1 MNKCDHCKYL
11 CFPDY
16 ESNYSECQIFGE
28 EPPEEYMTEDG
39 CSCSEEQLK
48 QILQAN
54 EEAIEKDHEA
64 FVDWFLN
71 EERGKT

>member
-1 MNKCDHCKYL
+1 MNKCDQCKYL

-16 ESNYSECQIFGE
+16 ESSYSECQIFGE

-48 QILQAN
+48 QILQTN

-64 FVDWFLN
+64 FVDWFLH
-71 EERGKT
+71 EGDKE